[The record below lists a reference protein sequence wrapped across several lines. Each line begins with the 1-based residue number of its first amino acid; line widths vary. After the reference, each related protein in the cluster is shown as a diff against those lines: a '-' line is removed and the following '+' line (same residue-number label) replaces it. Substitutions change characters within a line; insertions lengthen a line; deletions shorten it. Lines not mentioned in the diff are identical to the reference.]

1 MMDFGLLPK
10 EYNVRVHGVYFPGR
24 YYGKKDIPFGDVQL
38 GQLSEWF
45 SRRSKNPADMFRAV
59 SRFYWRYAFRWLM
72 TKRPTV
78 VPFFHFTFSLAAF
91 RYFSDYAE
99 HRSHKHSKYH

>member
-1 MMDFGLLPK
+1 
-10 EYNVRVHGVYFPGR
+10 
-24 YYGKKDIPFGDVQL
+24 
-38 GQLSEWF
+38 
-45 SRRSKNPADMFRAV
+45 MFRAV